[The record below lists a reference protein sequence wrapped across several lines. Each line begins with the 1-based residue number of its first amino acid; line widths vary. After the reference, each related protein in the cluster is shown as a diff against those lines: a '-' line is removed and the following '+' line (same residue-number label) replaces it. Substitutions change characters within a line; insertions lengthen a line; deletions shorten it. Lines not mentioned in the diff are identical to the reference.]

1 MNYLPLR
8 ETRFAPTLSVKEF
21 AAITAPYAMFGE
33 VDQSVGV
40 MRHDALLD
48 CPVCM
53 GVKIAMAITVP
64 NPAPIWVTGYHP
76 ERFLR
81 YTSSTGV
88 SEAARLL
95 GVTYRQVIQLFQF
108 VLQTENDPFNSQEWP
123 IGRAIAWQR
132 LEQIEHMPDIDVLS
146 PTTYNLALITE
157 AYISLNPHLVNMEQ
171 NEQA

>member
-8 ETRFAPTLSVKEF
+8 KTRLAPTLSVKEF
-21 AAITAPYAMFGE
+21 AGITAPYAMFGE

-40 MRHDALLD
+40 MRHDTLLD

-64 NPAPIWVTGYHP
+64 NPILASDTDYRLD
-76 ERFLR
+76 RFWR
-81 YTSSTGV
+81 YTSSKGV

-95 GVTYRQVIQLFQF
+95 GVTYGQVIQLFRF

-132 LEQIEHMPDIDVLS
+132 LEQIEHMPDIDLLS